1 MNLNSLR
8 LDERF
13 NAPSIF
19 SIVHEYVN
27 PQHVHHIKQSSNRTI
42 ALKNN
47 YPSDYHFLDA
57 YTYQWCEGLCC
68 FITKWKIK
76 PDAHGWGRIYPCGP
90 SMSIC
95 HRPTRHTL
103 CSDYVDFD
111 MRNCQPE
118 IVKNLMVQF
127 GFKCESIVEYC
138 RDHKKYQHF
147 FAKQDFITV
156 LNGGFNPHPFLRSIQ
171 AEIEPFVKAVREQ
184 NPHIQVHEKTNHS
197 FLSYYLQS
205 IERYLQESAV
215 QELVEKYHIPLR
227 EIIPCQDGFMIRKQ
241 YYKEGMLPTITDNWT
256 LKPMN
261 EAYEWHTTSVP
272 YLPFDFRI
280 YGHAE
285 FAKLLAHVCKFDN
298 ILSTGQDKFLEAYQF
313 DVYWRPLPLH
323 NAMFQQDSF
332 EKLRDWCRNKIGLFE
347 RATYACLEEVSDE
360 KALRERKQEFLK
372 TQALLE
378 KQYIARRK
386 TFEKEQATAYK
397 EFTKRKQVYEKAEK
411 EKYPKQFEKKDF
423 TELFVKAEWMEDDLE
438 TKIDQ
443 NNKLQKYIKKLV
455 DQENNLRNL
464 SMLKER
470 DSIIQILLR
479 QAYRSHVE
487 WNKNPYLFAFENCIF
502 DIQTKQKVIPTQDQ
516 YINLSCGYAY
526 DDHYDSTR
534 VDALQTLIESILP
547 IERVRTYWM
556 AKQATMLTQE
566 HPQYLF
572 IQTGSGSNGKS
583 VLTDLTMNMLGKYG
597 SKLPS
602 DFLQTPMKNGPNPT
616 IANLRGVRAIFCSEP
631 EATKRMSASVVKE
644 ITGDGTIHGRGLYQS
659 NCEIKL
665 MCTASL
671 DANKIPN
678 IDTVEYAMDRRLKPI
693 PFNTKAVSQQ
703 EYDLAED
710 KTFLVVQNRMY
721 AEETWRDE
729 NKQAFFQI
737 LMQQY
742 SQFNFNDLP
751 PECVERKMKYLN
763 ASSDI
768 YGFVTEFYEPC
779 DPETS
784 TPIKFKDI
792 YNLFKSSSVFK
803 AFTKDQQREFNYSF
817 YCEKIKQEPA
827 LQTSIRLRD
836 QRHKGVQLKTD
847 CLVGWKTEDAE
858 ALDAM
863 DGI

>member
-57 YTYQWCEGLCC
+57 YTYQWCEGLHCY
-68 FITKWKIK
+68 ITEWNTKS
-76 PDAHGWGRIYPCGP
+76 HGWGRIYPCGP
-90 SMSIC
+90 SMSVC

-103 CSDYVDFD
+103 CCEYVDFD

-138 RDHKKYQHF
+138 RYPKKYQHYF
-147 FAKQDFITV
+147 TKQDFITV
-156 LNGGFNPHPFLRSIQ
+156 LNGGFNPHPFLQSIQ
-171 AEIEPFVKAVREQ
+171 AEMEPFVKAVQEQ
-184 NPHIQVHEKTNHS
+184 NPHIQIHEKTENS
-197 FLSYYLQS
+197 FLSWYLQS

-215 QELVEKYHIPLR
+215 QEIVEKYNIPLH

-241 YYKEGMLPTITDNWT
+241 YYKEGMLPTNANWVI
-256 LKPMN
+256 KPMS
-261 EAYEWHTTSVP
+261 EAYTWNYTSIP
-272 YLPFDFRI
+272 YLPFDFRL

-285 FAKLLAHVCKFDN
+285 FAKLLVHVCKFDN

-332 EKLRDWCRNKIGLFE
+332 EKLRDWCRNKIGLFR
-347 RATYACLEEVSDE
+347 RATYACMEEVSDE
-360 KALRERKQEFLK
+360 KALRERKQEFMK

-397 EFTKRKQVYEKAEK
+397 EFTKRKQTYEKAEK
-411 EKYPKQFEKKDF
+411 EKYPKQFEKLDF
-423 TELFVKAEWMEDDLE
+423 TEVFVKAEWLEGDLE

-443 NNKLQKYIKKLV
+443 NNKLQQYLKKLA
-455 DQENNLRNL
+455 DQEDKLRNL

-470 DSIIQILLR
+470 ENIIHILLR

-502 DIQTKQKVIPTQDQ
+502 DVQTKQKVIPTQEQ
-516 YINLSCGYAY
+516 YINISCGYAY
-526 DDHYDSTR
+526 DNQDTTR
-534 VDALQTLIESILP
+534 IDALRALIASILP

-572 IQTGSGSNGKS
+572 IQTGVGSNGKS
-583 VLTDLTMNMLGKYG
+583 ILTDLTMKMLGKYG

-602 DFLQTPMKNGPNPT
+602 DFLQKPMKDGPNPT
-616 IANLRGVRAIFCSEP
+616 IANLRGVRAVFCSEP

-644 ITGDGTIHGRGLYQS
+644 VTGDGTIHGRGLYQS
-659 NCEIKL
+659 NCDIQL
-665 MCTASL
+665 FCTASV
-671 DANKIPN
+671 DANGIPN
-678 IDTVEYAMDRRLKPI
+678 IDTVDFAMDRRLKPI
-693 PFNTKAVSQQ
+693 PFTTKAVSQHD
-703 EYDLAED
+703 YDLAED
-710 KTFLVVQNRMY
+710 KTLLVVKNKRY
-721 AEETWRDE
+721 EDESWRNE
-729 NKQAFFQI
+729 NKQALFEI
-737 LMQQY
+737 LMEQY
-742 SQFNFNDLP
+742 SQFNFDDLP
-751 PECVERKMKYLN
+751 PECVDRKMKYLN

-768 YGFVTEFYEPC
+768 YGFVSELYEPC
-779 DPETS
+779 DPETC

-792 YNLFKSSSVFK
+792 YNQFKTSTVFK
-803 AFTKDQQREFNYSF
+803 AFTKEQQREFNYANF
-817 YCEKIKQEPA
+817 CDKIEKEPA
-827 LQTSIRLRD
+827 LIPCIRKRN
-836 QRHKGVQLKTD
+836 QNHKGIQLTTN
-847 CLVGWKTEDAE
+847 CLVGWQMEAE
-858 ALDAM
+858 GM